1 MRRWTSNRHR
11 SEHPVRKRGCVLI
24 LQEHYKRNRGIK
36 ERRYVPYFFQ
46 VYFPL
51 FCFLLT
57 LTLTLHLISF
67 EPEVRENHPV
77 RDHGGKKENQDE
89 RDKGK
94 PFLNG
99 GHGIFQA
106 FRRSERH

>member
-51 FCFLLT
+51 FWSYPHRT
-57 LTLTLHLISF
+57 
-67 EPEVRENHPV
+67 
-77 RDHGGKKENQDE
+77 
-89 RDKGK
+89 
-94 PFLNG
+94 
-99 GHGIFQA
+99 GHSCKLVKDCTYSLGDIIFN
-106 FRRSERH
+106 EL